1 MIDENITFAH
11 INKRLDERRIELQ
24 DFIAQGSLKDFNE
37 YHKLCGVIQGLTFAK
52 ETITGLA
59 KRLETNDD
67 E

>member
-37 YHKLCGVIQGLTFAK
+37 YHKLCGVIQGLGFAK
-52 ETITGLA
+52 QIIADLA
-59 KRLETNDD
+59 QRLEDDND
-67 E
+67 